1 MQDEKIWYQIQIADY
16 TFLTVI
22 HRFSLVKAVMN
33 APRICKLRNNV
44 KGTVQRD
51 GSGGN

>member
-1 MQDEKIWYQIQIADY
+1 MASW
-16 TFLTVI
+16 TFCEIELKCE
-22 HRFSLVKAVMN
+22 HSL
-33 APRICKLRNNV
+33 